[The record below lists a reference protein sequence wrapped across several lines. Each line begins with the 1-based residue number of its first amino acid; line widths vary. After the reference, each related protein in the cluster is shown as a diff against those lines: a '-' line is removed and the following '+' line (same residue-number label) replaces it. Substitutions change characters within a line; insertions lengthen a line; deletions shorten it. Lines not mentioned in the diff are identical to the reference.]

1 MISLFY
7 NKMSSNDSIK
17 VMCRFR
23 PPNEFEKEKSTL
35 IDVEIL

>member
-1 MISLFY
+1 
-7 NKMSSNDSIK
+7 MSSDSIK

-35 IDVEIL
+35 IDVEILKNTQIKLIE